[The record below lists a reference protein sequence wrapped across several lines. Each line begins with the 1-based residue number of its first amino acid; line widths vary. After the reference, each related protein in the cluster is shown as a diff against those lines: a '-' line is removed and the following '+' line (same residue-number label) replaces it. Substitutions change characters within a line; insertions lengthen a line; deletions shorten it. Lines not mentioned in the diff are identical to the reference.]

1 MSHSDKMRAR
11 IAEKAHDAQ
20 IMRDYTAE
28 LAAQGKDKAAAKV
41 WAKGEEYE
49 AEAKFLRGR
58 LRKL

>member
-1 MSHSDKMRAR
+1 MSHADKMRQQ
-11 IAEKAHDAQ
+11 IGENAHDAQ
-20 IMRDYTAE
+20 IMRDYAAE